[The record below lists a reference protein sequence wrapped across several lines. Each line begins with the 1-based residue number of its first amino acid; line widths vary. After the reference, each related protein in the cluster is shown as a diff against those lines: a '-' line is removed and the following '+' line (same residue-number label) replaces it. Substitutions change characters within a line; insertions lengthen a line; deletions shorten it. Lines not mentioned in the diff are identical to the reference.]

1 MLRLTH
7 TMTFW
12 LNDKRANKFLQQWFV
27 KPEIL
32 QCTNNQLRQKLRIV
46 RKSCCMSIGLF
57 YYIYIWTRIFY
68 QELKYL
74 ENPYVTIS
82 CMSWLRVACRMYCEI
97 LYLSYIYIYIY
108 IYIMDL
114 VVRGIWQHIYYAEGW
129 YIIPRGNILSNSLSG
144 GSINTIGKT
153 SKHSDGKTSKTEAK
167 QAIIL
172 MAKQLFLVLSLLT
185 ASFWYSCKLI
195 SLLCRGNTL

>member
-1 MLRLTH
+1 MSAGSGSSSHQYHAGKLKRGCRQWRNKKFCLDNFRLFTLVSKIVSVWYIICRPSAH
-7 TMTFW
+7 RIWRHITF
-12 LNDKRANKFLQQWFV
+12 
-27 KPEIL
+27 
-32 QCTNNQLRQKLRIV
+32 
-46 RKSCCMSIGLF
+46 
-57 YYIYIWTRIFY
+57 
-68 QELKYL
+68 
-74 ENPYVTIS
+74 
-82 CMSWLRVACRMYCEI
+82 
-97 LYLSYIYIYIY
+97 
-108 IYIMDL
+108 
-114 VVRGIWQHIYYAEGW
+114 EGW